1 MEAEMKA
8 LPRKRT
14 RYADERTRAQELLN
28 AQEPPM
34 SAAQIAAILAREFG
48 AGPTDRQ
55 VRNWIRDRQITIEPE
70 SGPWTIAHAERP
82 EDIPLVLDVVAHFRH
97 PTWWI
102 TVAQG
107 RWIARLRRAYPE
119 LGADEALDL
128 ARRAIR
134 EDGLSFTKHLATL
147 SPSR

>member
-1 MEAEMKA
+1 MTA
-8 LPRKRT
+8 LKRKRT
-14 RYADERTRAQELLN
+14 RYADQRARAHELLN
-28 AQEPPM
+28 VEDPPM
-34 SAAQIAAILAREFG
+34 PASRIAAIVQREFRSDGPG
-48 AGPTDRQ
+48 ARQ
-55 VRNWIRDRQITIEPE
+55 VRNWIRDGSIAIEPE
-70 SGPWTIAHAERP
+70 AGPWTIAHAERP

-119 LGADEALDL
+119 LGADEALEL

-134 EDGLSFTKHLATL
+134 EDGLSFTKHLAVL
-147 SPSR
+147 SPSG